1 VTAESALPTI
11 SHVESILSHTVGP
24 SDSHVS
30 LLPGGASDRWF
41 ARVTGAAAERYSV
54 PSIITMGVR
63 PDLWEIIDA
72 YLLNQR
78 FLAYRGVPVAATF
91 AVFPA
96 NGIALIED
104 LGDTRLLDAVSGSP
118 GDRADLYGTTVDLLA
133 WLHAVGPADDA
144 PCPVWSLDFDVEKY
158 LFEFGFHVDNWLI
171 GAYLVASPTS
181 AERVELDAA
190 YRWMSEVLAA
200 QPRVFTHRDFQSTNI
215 MVRQD
220 GSLALID
227 FQDARRGLRQYDLA
241 SLLYDSY
248 VELAPDERSALVKR
262 YRAASLTAASQD
274 EREFDLLLR
283 IAAIQRKLHDAGAFV
298 YTAEHRGKTG
308 YLRWVPSALSLS
320 VSLMRDI
327 PECARAAEI
336 LNGFMASRDDHR

>member
-1 VTAESALPTI
+1 
-11 SHVESILSHTVGP
+11 
-24 SDSHVS
+24 
-30 LLPGGASDRWF
+30 
-41 ARVTGAAAERYSV
+41 
-54 PSIITMGVR
+54 
-63 PDLWEIIDA
+63 
-72 YLLNQR
+72 
-78 FLAYRGVPVAATF
+78 
-91 AVFPA
+91 
-96 NGIALIED
+96 
-104 LGDTRLLDAVSGSP
+104 
-118 GDRADLYGTTVDLLA
+118 
-133 WLHAVGPADDA
+133 
-144 PCPVWSLDFDVEKY
+144 
-158 LFEFGFHVDNWLI
+158 
-171 GAYLVASPTS
+171 
-181 AERVELDAA
+181 
-190 YRWMSEVLAA
+190 
-200 QPRVFTHRDFQSTNI
+200 
-215 MVRQD
+215 
-220 GSLALID
+220 LID